1 MKKLLSI
8 IIPTYNME
16 VLLDRCLTSLILE
29 KKELRDKLDVIVV
42 NDGSTDS
49 SSEIAHR
56 YAENY
61 PEMFSVID
69 KSNGNYGSCIN
80 AALPYITGKYV
91 RILDAD
97 DSYVTKNLPE
107 YLAVLER
114 QDVELVLSDYEIV
127 DMDGNIISRPVYSF
141 ARRKVFS
148 FASIKSEPFLA
159 MHTVAYA
166 SEIFK
171 RIKYHQTEGVSYTDL
186 EWVFYPMSEVNNVY
200 YYDKTI
206 YRYLDGREG
215 QTVDPSIR
223 LKRLS
228 HMEKGLWTQLSIFE
242 KISPSNVA
250 YGYMHGVI
258 AYRTRLL
265 YTWGLDRKADY
276 DLMAFDNKLKRDY
289 PRLYDEASKYTIP
302 LGIGNF
308 QLPIVKMWRK
318 VKKRNGLYLF
328 PSYDLHV
335 IINRIKSLFI
345 R

>member
-1 MKKLLSI
+1 
-8 IIPTYNME
+8 
-16 VLLDRCLTSLILE
+16 
-29 KKELRDKLDVIVV
+29 
-42 NDGSTDS
+42 
-49 SSEIAHR
+49 
-56 YAENY
+56 
-61 PEMFSVID
+61 
-69 KSNGNYGSCIN
+69 
-80 AALPYITGKYV
+80 
-91 RILDAD
+91 
-97 DSYVTKNLPE
+97 
-107 YLAVLER
+107 
-114 QDVELVLSDYEIV
+114 
-127 DMDGNIISRPVYSF
+127 
-141 ARRKVFS
+141 
-148 FASIKSEPFLA
+148 

-186 EWVFYPMSEVNNVY
+186 EWVFYLMSEVHNVY

-289 PRLYDEASKYTIP
+289 PRLYEEASRYTIP